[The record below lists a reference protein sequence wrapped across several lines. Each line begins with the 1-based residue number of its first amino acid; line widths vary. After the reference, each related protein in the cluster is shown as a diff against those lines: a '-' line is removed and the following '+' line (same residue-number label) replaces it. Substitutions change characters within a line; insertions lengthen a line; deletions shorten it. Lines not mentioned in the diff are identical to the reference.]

1 MEHSY
6 YYAGKD
12 DLYGAKPEVR
22 GVLFEG
28 VLSDGCG
35 SRQNGRESGGPEMTT
50 SYVAVDL
57 ETTGIGAK
65 REKITEIGMVKVV
78 DGKIAG
84 TYHTL
89 VNPHREIPE
98 RIVELTGITDEMV
111 QDAPAIEDVLPEVIA
126 FCEGF
131 PLLGHQIIFDYGFLT
146 QAAVNMKL
154 AFKKEAVDTL
164 KLCRYLMPENEK
176 KNLGAACTYFGI
188 QPDTSHRALS
198 DAMSAHLL
206 YEKLREQYGV
216 TRSDLFVSKPL
227 IYKAKKER
235 TATKRQ
241 KQHLQDL
248 LKYHR
253 INTTVQIDHMSG
265 NEISRLIDKIIFT
278 YGKIPEKK

>member
-1 MEHSY
+1 
-6 YYAGKD
+6 
-12 DLYGAKPEVR
+12 
-22 GVLFEG
+22 
-28 VLSDGCG
+28 
-35 SRQNGRESGGPEMTT
+35 MTT

-78 DGKIAG
+78 DGAVVE
-84 TYHTL
+84 TYHTM

-111 QDAPAIEDVLPEVIA
+111 KDAPGIEEVLPQVME

-154 AFKKEAVDTL
+154 EFKKDAVDTL
-164 KLCRYLMPENEK
+164 KLCRYLMPGTEK
-176 KNLGAACTYFGI
+176 KNLGAACAYFGI
-188 QPDTSHRALS
+188 VPETAHRALS
-198 DAMSAHLL
+198 DAMSTHLL
-206 YEKLREQYGV
+206 YRKLMERFGESRGE
-216 TRSDLFVSKPL
+216 LFEAKPL

-235 TATKRQ
+235 PATKRQ

-253 INTTVQIDHMSG
+253 IETTVHIDHMSG
-265 NEISRLIDKIIFT
+265 NEISRMIDKIIFT
-278 YGKIPEKK
+278 HGRIPEKVRDRDRVPE